1 MKRFI
6 GVIAIILILA
16 GLCIG
21 EEIFVRKTINRLH
34 HTSYH
39 IEELVKENKDNIDC
53 DRIHEE
59 FDYIDSYW
67 DKAEQVLCYIVNFEK
82 IKPINETLSKLN
94 GAISENDYSLAIENI
109 KTLQN
114 YSENLKYIMG
124 ASITNFL

>member
-6 GVIAIILILA
+6 GVIAIILILS
-16 GLCIG
+16 GLCVG

-94 GAISENDYSLAIENI
+94 GAIAENDYSLAIENI

>member
-6 GVIAIILILA
+6 GIMIIVLILS

-21 EEIFVRKTINRLH
+21 EEVLVQKTINRLH

-39 IEELVKENKDNIDC
+39 IEKLVKAHKDNITCKDVE
-53 DRIHEE
+53 EE
-59 FDYIDSYW
+59 FKDIDNYW
-67 DKAEQVLCYIVNFEK
+67 DKSEQILCYIVNFEK
-82 IKPINETLSKLN
+82 IKPINETLNKLE
-94 GAISENDYSLAIENI
+94 GAIKENDYSVAIENV